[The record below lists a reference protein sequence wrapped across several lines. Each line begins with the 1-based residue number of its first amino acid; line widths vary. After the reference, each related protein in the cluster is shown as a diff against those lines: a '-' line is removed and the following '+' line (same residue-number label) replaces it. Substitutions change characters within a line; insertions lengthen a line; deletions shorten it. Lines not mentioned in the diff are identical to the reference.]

1 MGLSMTAANGF
12 IQTDQISGLIK
23 LVISQQPSTSPVVFS
38 VRLHLGMRDCLSTKG
53 PWFERQKGLQF
64 RYFLLISQKNLQNEK
79 SNDVFTKFTYEIK
92 ETK

>member
-38 VRLHLGMRDCLSTKG
+38 VRLHLGMSDCLSTKG
-53 PWFERQKGLQF
+53 LWFERQKDLQF
-64 RYFLLISQKNLQNEK
+64 RYFLLI
-79 SNDVFTKFTYEIK
+79 
-92 ETK
+92 